1 MRFKSEMTKM
11 KRFPVLFLLLFS
23 DSGFAKEKDKTVTI
37 VEKYDA
43 PILTTFY
50 FPSVIAQAKD
60 EQTKGLGRIL
70 LGFQV
75 KPYIGAKN
83 GQVWLRLYIE
93 PTLGEFNQIGY
104 AFEDRVDDLKFVV
117 DGQEFSLSGT
127 DCDQRRNDRNSHTYV
142 DCGGA
147 QLEPAFRKVSTAT
160 DAYLIIFTGQHRYD
174 IHLDKEVHKIPFR
187 LITEKYDSLI
197 ANAKPGN

>member
-1 MRFKSEMTKM
+1 MRFKSEITKM

-23 DSGFAKEKDKTVTI
+23 ASGFAKEKDKAVTI
-37 VEKYDA
+37 VERYDA

-60 EQTKGLGRIL
+60 EQGPKRLGRIL

-75 KPYIGAKN
+75 RPYIAAKN
-83 GQVWLRLYIE
+83 GQAWLRLYIE
-93 PTLGEFNQIGY
+93 PTLPPYQIGY
-104 AFEDRVDDLKFVV
+104 ALEDRVDDLEFVV

-127 DCDQRRNDRNSHTYV
+127 GCEQGRNDRNSHNYV
-142 DCGGA
+142 DCGGV
-147 QLEPAFRKVSTAT
+147 QLEPAFRKVSMAT

-174 IHLDKEVHKIPFR
+174 IHLDKEIHKIPFR
-187 LITEKYDSLI
+187 LISEKYDSLI